1 MLELTINNFSGNDVS
16 SFIELV
22 KQEIKDRV
30 SGSLSQKQLSRVTE
44 YLNSELSPYYTYLH
58 RFKNTPTLYAD
69 EIFQG
74 ALNNLEYSNTN
85 NKVYKI
91 FINPSKY
98 IPNTS
103 ISYESVVALITNGNL
118 VFNPYRIF
126 SEKLEQID
134 REIPQLFEDYVEER
148 L

>member
-30 SGSLSQKQLSRVTE
+30 SGSLSQKQLSRATE

-58 RFKNTPTLYAD
+58 RFKNTRTLYAD

-74 ALNNLEYSNTN
+74 ALNNLEYSNIN